1 MSSKLQLPGKSR
13 LLSYFFHV
21 APVNK
26 MLFCNELFTE
36 ETEKQIEIVYETDID
51 RQTMAERQK
60 QTKKA
65 EQKQTDKFR
74 PTKTNC

>member
-1 MSSKLQLPGKSR
+1 
-13 LLSYFFHV
+13 
-21 APVNK
+21 